1 MAAPRN
7 LPDLV
12 NFADGLQRAA
22 TEAALLIN
30 HPLIDLAPFVE
41 QIQQRLEVSLAQDR
55 EARRLDLAREQE
67 ARRVELAREQEA
79 RRVER
84 VREQEAR
91 RAERALERAAY
102 RADQLAFEQRMLGEM
117 AVLRQGMEG
126 LQQEMVALRQDVALS
141 EGRSTARLIN
151 SRLPTFQYPLN
162 HLLTRNGVLP
172 RHFPPTASAIHEM
185 RIQQLRETLADYDLA
200 IDGDKV
206 TLQSRLGLFLG
217 LSH

>member
-79 RRVER
+79 RR
-84 VREQEAR
+84 
-91 RAERALERAAY
+91 AERALERAAY
-102 RADQLAFEQRMLGEM
+102 RADQLAFEQRILGEM

-172 RHFPPTASAIHEM
+172 RHFPPTATAIHEM